1 MRPEYRFA
9 NRSDLPA
16 LRALWQQ
23 AFHDSDS
30 FLDRFF
36 HTAFSPARSRLAAVD
51 GVIAAALYWFP
62 ASCRGQSLAYLYAV
76 ATAPPFQGKGL
87 CTGLMENTRA
97 LLDGHGM
104 GGIVLVPGSP
114 SLFSFYGRMGY
125 TPCCPQGRIQA
136 RAGGPALP
144 LKPVSPRR
152 YGELRPALL
161 PAGGVLQEGIPLEFQ
176 AELSR
181 LYAGKGLILS
191 ASIQADGTLL
201 AQELLCREPAAAAP
215 RILKTLKAGTGVF
228 RIPDPRGRPFA
239 MFRPLSTWQGPPPT
253 YFGLAFDEF

>member
-176 AELSR
+176 AGLSR

-191 ASIQADGTLL
+191 ASIQADGTTLPGACRRCPSNSQNPQGRNRRFSNSGSPWAPLCHVPPPVHL
-201 AQELLCREPAAAAP
+201 AGSPAY
-215 RILKTLKAGTGVF
+215 L
-228 RIPDPRGRPFA
+228 
-239 MFRPLSTWQGPPPT
+239 FRP
-253 YFGLAFDEF
+253 GL

>member
-36 HTAFSPARSRLAAVD
+36 HTAFSPPRSRLAAVD

-104 GGIVLVPGSP
+104 GGIVLVPGQP
-114 SLFSFYGRMGY
+114 SLFSFYARMGY

-152 YGELRPALL
+152 TVSSGPPCCGRRRAAGGNPAGIPGGTLPALRRERPNFVRLHSGRRNAFGAGATL
-161 PAGGVLQEGIPLEFQ
+161 PGA
-176 AELSR
+176 
-181 LYAGKGLILS
+181 
-191 ASIQADGTLL
+191 
-201 AQELLCREPAAAAP
+201 CRRCP
-215 RILKTLKAGTGVF
+215 
-228 RIPDPRGRPFA
+228 
-239 MFRPLSTWQGPPPT
+239 SNS
-253 YFGLAFDEF
+253 

>member
-1 MRPEYRFA
+1 M
-9 NRSDLPA
+9 
-16 LRALWQQ
+16 
-23 AFHDSDS
+23 
-30 FLDRFF
+30 
-36 HTAFSPARSRLAAVD
+36 D

-136 RAGGPALP
+136 RAGRPCASFKAGQ
-144 LKPVSPRR
+144 SPR

-176 AELSR
+176 AGLSR

-191 ASIQADGTLL
+191 ASIQADGTLWRRSYSAGSL
-201 AQELLCREPAAAAP
+201 PPLPLEFSKPSRPEPAFFE
-215 RILKTLKAGTGVF
+215 F
-228 RIPDPRGRPFA
+228 RIPVGAPLPCSC
-239 MFRPLSTWQGPPPT
+239 PLSTWQGPPPT

>member
-144 LKPVSPRR
+144 LKRSVPGGTVS
-152 YGELRPALL
+152 
-161 PAGGVLQEGIPLEFQ
+161 
-176 AELSR
+176 S
-181 LYAGKGLILS
+181 
-191 ASIQADGTLL
+191 
-201 AQELLCREPAAAAP
+201 
-215 RILKTLKAGTGVF
+215 
-228 RIPDPRGRPFA
+228 
-239 MFRPLSTWQGPPPT
+239 GPPCCRPE
-253 YFGLAFDEF
+253 AFCRRESRWNFRRDSPGSTPGKT